1 MLLLPLSAQLFVP
14 GVHQGVAVRQ
24 PLRSGSGG
32 IGMASKPLS
41 VDVSDLGVTMDD
53 LKAPISDMLEVEA
66 SGCESTSRVSPDT
79 GCVWSETA
87 SRVEARSQKSHHP
100 KAESGRSLAPA
111 HARCTRQ
118 RSRGCHATRPGCG
131 PICPACSHAR
141 AGDAD
146 HPGAARP
153 TRRLA
158 RGRDDGDHRH
168 HHGLWQ
174 GGLVVRA
181 RARSRARP
189 DGRRPAE
196 VAQVAGKLLRASL
209 GPAPAPLGAARLRPR
224 RLAAACATCSLP
236 DPGAPW
242 LGGSGLR
249 ADRGGA
255 GRATDDAH
263 AAGGAAHRRQGA
275 DRPLGWADRADRGR

>member
-14 GVHQGVAVRQ
+14 GLHQGVVVRQ
-24 PLRSGSGG
+24 PLRSGG

-53 LKAPISDMLEVEA
+53 LKTPINSLEVEA

-87 SRVEARSQKSHHP
+87 SRVEARSQKRHHP
-100 KAESGRSLAPA
+100 RPRPCTTSA
-111 HARCTRQ
+111 HARFTRQ
-118 RSRGCHATRPGCG
+118 RSRGCHATPPGCG
-131 PICPACSHAR
+131 PIRPACSHAR

-153 TRRLA
+153 ACRLA
-158 RGRDDGDHRH
+158 RGRDDGDYGHD
-168 HHGLWQ
+168 HGVWQ

-181 RARSRARP
+181 RGRSRARP
-189 DGRRPAE
+189 DGGRPAE
-196 VAQVAGKLLRASL
+196 VAQAAGKLLRASL
-209 GPAPAPLGAARLRPR
+209 GPAPAPHAPAAPPGRET
-224 RLAAACATCSLP
+224 AACATFSLP

-263 AAGGAAHRRQGA
+263 AARGDPHRRQGA
-275 DRPLGWADRADRGR
+275 ERPLGRADQADRGR

>member
-14 GVHQGVAVRQ
+14 GLHQGVVVRQ
-24 PLRSGSGG
+24 PLRSGG

-53 LKAPISDMLEVEA
+53 LKMPINSLEVEA
-66 SGCESTSRVSPDT
+66 SGCESTSRISPDT

-87 SRVEARSQKSHHP
+87 SRVEARSQKRHHP
-100 KAESGRSLAPA
+100 RRRAAAACTTPV
-111 HARCTRQ
+111 HARFTRQ
-118 RSRGCHATRPGCG
+118 RSRGCHATPPCCG
-131 PICPACSHAR
+131 RIRPACSHAR

-153 TRRLA
+153 ACRLA
-158 RGRDDGDHRH
+158 RGRDDGDYGHD
-168 HHGLWQ
+168 HGVWQ

-181 RARSRARP
+181 RGRSRARP
-189 DGRRPAE
+189 DGGRPAE
-196 VAQVAGKLLRASL
+196 VAQAAGKLLRASL
-209 GPAPAPLGAARLRPR
+209 GPAPAPHAPAAPPGRET
-224 RLAAACATCSLP
+224 AACATFSLP

-255 GRATDDAH
+255 GRAADDAH
-263 AAGGAAHRRQGA
+263 AARGDPHRRQGA
-275 DRPLGWADRADRGR
+275 ERPLGRADQADRGR